1 VAARARGL
9 ELEARL
15 GEMAGV
21 SMRSTYTLLHSEVT
35 EPGDGGFGTLTKGL
49 QLVRRPRR
57 AGTLDAAWQRGRFGV
72 NAIVTRVGARDDIDF
87 GQFPAA
93 RVRLAPYS
101 KVDLA
106 SRLMLLRGGGEQRR
120 PNLTATVR
128 VENAGNARF
137 QNVFGY
143 ATPRRISY
151 LGLRASR

>member
-1 VAARARGL
+1 
-9 ELEARL
+9 
-15 GEMAGV
+15 
-21 SMRSTYTLLHSEVT
+21 LLHSEVT

-49 QLVRRPRR
+49 PLVRRPRR

-106 SRLMLLRGGGEQRR
+106 SRLLLLRGGGEQRR

-143 ATPRRISY
+143 ATPRRIAY